1 MDMINKSIRDFENKL
16 VEDINNSGM
25 PMELVRIM
33 LENILSKVEKLAM
46 DEVVKELMAEAEKE
60 AQNAEST
67 Q

>member
-25 PMELVRIM
+25 PMELVRIV
-33 LENILSKVEKLAM
+33 LENILNKAEKLAT
-46 DEVVKELMAEAEKE
+46 DEVVKELLAEAEKE
-60 AQNAEST
+60 AQDAESA

>member
-1 MDMINKSIRDFENKL
+1 MDMINKNIRDFENKL

-60 AQNAEST
+60 AQNAESA

>member
-60 AQNAEST
+60 AQNAESA